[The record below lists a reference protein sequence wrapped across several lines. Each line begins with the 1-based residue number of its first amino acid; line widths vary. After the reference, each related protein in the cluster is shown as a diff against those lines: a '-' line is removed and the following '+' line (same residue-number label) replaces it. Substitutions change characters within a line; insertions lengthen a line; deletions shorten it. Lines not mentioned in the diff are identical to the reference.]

1 MIKQQFNVQV
11 FFITSIILLLTY
23 SLIRNCPLDFK
34 NANDRCNWQDII
46 EDYIKLK
53 QLDEKF
59 TKNGTTIQS
68 KNWSQSLVVNPIK
81 TSVIGY
87 SNKTENARIDYSYI
101 NQLKN
106 NLPIHLKMR
115 KQRIID
121 YCNKFSLDPE
131 LRQVNS
137 IENWKSK
144 LWYDYKYK
152 YLYCQISKASSSAWI
167 YTLLR

>member
-1 MIKQQFNVQV
+1 M
-11 FFITSIILLLTY
+11 
-23 SLIRNCPLDFK
+23 DFK
-34 NANDRCNWQDII
+34 NANERCNWQEII

-59 TKNGTTIQS
+59 TMNGTNIES
-68 KNWSQSLVVNPIK
+68 KNLSQSAVVNPIK

-115 KQRIID
+115 KQRIND
-121 YCNKFSLDPE
+121 YCNKFGQDPE
-131 LRQVNS
+131 MRQVNS
-137 IENWKSK
+137 NENWKSK

>member
-87 SNKTENARIDYSYI
+87 SNKTENARIDHSYI

-115 KQRIID
+115 KQRIND
-121 YCNKFSLDPE
+121 YCNKFGQDPE
-131 LRQVNS
+131 MRQVNS
-137 IENWKSK
+137 NENWKSK

>member
-23 SLIRNCPLDFK
+23 SLIRNCTLDFK
-34 NANDRCNWQDII
+34 STNERCNWQEII
-46 EDYIKLK
+46 ENYIKLK

-59 TKNGTTIQS
+59 TMNGTNIES
-68 KNWSQSLVVNPIK
+68 KNLSQSA
-81 TSVIGY
+81 VIGY
-87 SNKTENARIDYSYI
+87 FNKTENARIDYSYI

-106 NLPIHLKMR
+106 NLPIRLKMR
-115 KQRIID
+115 KQRIND
-121 YCNKFSLDPE
+121 YCDKFGQDIE
-131 LRQVNS
+131 MRQVNS
-137 IENWKSK
+137 NENWKSK

>member
-34 NANDRCNWQDII
+34 NANERCNWQEII
-46 EDYIKLK
+46 QDYITLK

-59 TKNGTTIQS
+59 TKNGTTIES
-68 KNWSQSLVVNPIK
+68 KNPSQSAEVNPIK

-87 SNKTENARIDYSYI
+87 SNKIENARIDYSYI

-121 YCNKFSLDPE
+121 YCDKFGQDTE
-131 LRQVNS
+131 MRQVNS
-137 IENWKSK
+137 NENWKSK

>member
-11 FFITSIILLLTY
+11 FFIASIILLLTY
-23 SLIRNCPLDFK
+23 SLIRNCTLDFK
-34 NANDRCNWQDII
+34 STNERCDWQEII

-59 TKNGTTIQS
+59 TKNGTTVES
-68 KNWSQSLVVNPIK
+68 KNLSQSAVVNPIK

-87 SNKTENARIDYSYI
+87 SNKSENAKIDYSYI
-101 NQLKN
+101 HQLKN

-115 KQRIID
+115 KQRVDD
-121 YCNKFSLDPE
+121 YCNRFGQDPE
-131 LRQVNS
+131 MRQVNS
-137 IENWKSK
+137 NENWKSK